1 MKPSVHAQS
10 LRCKEF
16 KSACGYI
23 SQKFGGLDVLSFPV
37 AGSKYSSSAGLD
49 VFSFPVVGS
58 KYRFSAGLDVPRF
71 PVERSTYRPSA
82 GLDVFSSPVEGSKYR
97 WLVGL
102 EFCILKMKRC
112 FFGLARFQREL
123 RGSRYNVD
131 YNGMSPC

>member
-1 MKPSVHAQS
+1 M
-10 LRCKEF
+10 
-16 KSACGYI
+16 
-23 SQKFGGLDVLSFPV
+23 LSFPV
-37 AGSKYSSSAGLD
+37 AGSKYSLSAGLD

-112 FFGLARFQREL
+112 FFGLARSQREL